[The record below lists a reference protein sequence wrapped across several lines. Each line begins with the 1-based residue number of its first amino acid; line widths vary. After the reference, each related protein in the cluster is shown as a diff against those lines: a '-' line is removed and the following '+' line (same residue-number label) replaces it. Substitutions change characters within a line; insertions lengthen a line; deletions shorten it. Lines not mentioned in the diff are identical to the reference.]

1 MKLIS
6 QGAEANLY
14 LDKDRNVI
22 IKDRLSKGYRTKEL
36 DELLRKTRTK
46 KEAKLLSDASRS
58 GIPVPGIVSKS
69 PFVLELEYL
78 NGPRIKDM
86 INRSNYSGLS
96 KTIGSSIGML
106 HKNRLIHG
114 DLTTSNMIFYNDKV
128 YFIDFGLGAHSS
140 KVEDMAVDIHLLEQA
155 VESTHSE
162 IAQKVL
168 KTIFNAYCKEFEDG
182 EKVLER
188 LAVIRKRGR
197 YNIRNPDKSK

>member
-6 QGAEANLY
+6 KGAEANIY
-14 LDKDRNVI
+14 LDSKRDII

-36 DELLRKTRTK
+36 DDLLRKTRTR

-78 NGPRIKDM
+78 DGPRIKDI
-86 INRSNYSGLS
+86 INRTNCSRLS
-96 KTIGSSIGML
+96 KTIGRSIGML

-114 DLTTSNMIFYNDKV
+114 DLTTSNMIFCNDKV

-140 KVEDMAVDIHLLEQA
+140 KIEDMAVDIHLLEQA

-162 IAQKVL
+162 IAQKVM
-168 KTIFNAYCKEFEDG
+168 KSIFDAYCKEFEDG
-182 EKVLER
+182 KRVLER
-188 LAVIRKRGR
+188 LLVIRKRGR
-197 YNIRNPDKSK
+197 YNIRKADKLK